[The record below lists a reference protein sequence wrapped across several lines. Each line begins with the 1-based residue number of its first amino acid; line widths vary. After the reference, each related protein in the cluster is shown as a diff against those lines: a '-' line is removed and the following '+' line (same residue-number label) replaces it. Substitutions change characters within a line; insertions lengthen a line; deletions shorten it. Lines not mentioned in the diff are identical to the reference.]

1 MSLIQSLF
9 QNSVI
14 DKAAEDNPNTYTYR
28 VSLSSMWFYLLGN
41 LVGSIIGGIIFK
53 FNPERIS
60 SFASINKWYF
70 VSESKYVEI
79 DDDQSS

>member
-1 MSLIQSLF
+1 MIQSLF
-9 QNSVI
+9 QSSII
-14 DKAAEDNPNTYTYR
+14 DQAAEDKATTYTYK